1 MGNKSDITD
10 SIKVTKEEIDS
21 YCSQHNNMPYF
32 ATSAKDD
39 INLDDAF
46 EKVIELAYKRN
57 TKNNEDGYFIPT
69 KNVEIGK
76 QQEVK
81 KKLFVENY

>member
-21 YCSQHNNMPYF
+21 YCNQHNNMPYF
-32 ATSAKDD
+32 ATSAKDN

-46 EKVIELAYKRN
+46 EKVGELACKRN
-57 TKNNEDGYFIPT
+57 TKNNENENFIPT
-69 KNVEIGK
+69 NNVKIGK
-76 QQEVK
+76 QQKVK
-81 KKLFVENY
+81 KKTFC